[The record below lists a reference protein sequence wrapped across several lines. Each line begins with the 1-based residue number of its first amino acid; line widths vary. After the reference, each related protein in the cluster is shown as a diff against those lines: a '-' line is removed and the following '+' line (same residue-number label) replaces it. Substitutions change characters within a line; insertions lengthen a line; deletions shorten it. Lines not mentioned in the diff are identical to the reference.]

1 MDEDLKIQV
10 GLDIDDSKE
19 SEQKLLDRL
28 NKKVSTLEGKTSKVK
43 VKIGEITFD
52 KGFNLNSAIAG
63 KLEPINLK
71 FDEKKAISDAE
82 NLAQKLKNILSISPT
97 IAVKS
102 ENDNK
107 GNNGAEQKLS
117 QELTKE
123 QKKLNYIQAFLQTYA
138 DRYKKTVKDVSE
150 ISFVPVDKE
159 DSTQI
164 ELATGKLVSLSK
176 VYEHIVS
183 IAKKARGFDGL
194 VNSEIKE
201 MLDLSALYYQSG
213 GNKTFKGQ
221 FPSDISL
228 EKLLGGFKEVAKE
241 SQKVKNNISNISD
254 AVEKST
260 SKATKKTSPTEQLS
274 QAVETETTKQQIEA
288 ISGSLESLK
297 SILSDPEF
305 KNQFTTNVTNDFSTM
320 KDNVTQSIADITAQI
335 EKLMETLSLEFSIG
349 DGSKISQNIEE
360 LAKKAVDETVKA
372 AGSENSRTG
381 SSTGTGSGTK
391 KKTTKKT
398 KRVDPNILSF
408 SETSD
413 SGELEKAIRD
423 YAAKENKSVLN
434 IDKSN
439 LRDAEGNIKNL
450 TIELKDAN
458 DQIEKLSFKLVDLG
472 NKKVLQH
479 TTTEIIQYAETIQEY
494 AAKVK
499 SALIAMDNPEVSAK
513 DAKNLQDSEIIK
525 YREAISQLIADG
537 QKAIDDAVTFG
548 ASKDDIQKIL
558 TSQTALIKEQLE
570 KIKQRNTELN
580 KATPKKPVTPTGMAT
595 YEVRDVDKVE
605 SELKSK
611 IEAKGDTVLSI
622 DTDGL
627 VDAEGRI
634 KKVTIAAEDANHTLK
649 EMIFTLKGTGDNS
662 FLENTQTKIISLED
676 RAEKAKEA
684 LQNMVSEAA
693 ISSGG
698 QISSDGSIDTSK
710 IDITLVGQAT
720 AVNRAY
726 TESIG
731 AIENALNDP
740 NLTQDK
746 LSEIIKRQTNEVQT
760 QVKALNKY
768 EGKLESLSK
777 LLNTVEGVSKS
788 NALKGQATQYKQ
800 EIEQIRSAVF
810 DTSKDGFVAPD
821 TEALDKYITRLRQ
834 IQSEFVKIKAQN
846 KDDLFETKRDTTI
859 TKLRAELTSWTK
871 NKNVA
876 NDPES
881 LGKIQEILAKV
892 NTSYLTTSERISEV
906 RAQTSALKK
915 ELQSSGKLTMS
926 FTEKL
931 EANIAKFSSWL
942 GVSQLVMKGIET
954 VKKMVSTV
962 TTLDK
967 SLTDLQIASGFTK
980 TQVDGLLD
988 SYVDLAKQ
996 LGTTTTSIL
1005 SSADSWV
1012 RQGYSIEETNQLI
1025 ANSTMLAKLGQVETA
1040 EATQYLTSAIKGYNV
1055 SVNDSLEIV
1064 DKLTAVD
1071 REAAVSAGGLA
1082 EAMSR
1087 TAAGAKLAGV
1097 DMNKLIGYAATIGET
1112 TQRSMETVGESLK
1125 SIFARMG
1132 NIKAGN
1138 LSDPETGESLSNV
1151 ETALKSAGIKLR
1163 DSNSEFRNFGEVLDE
1178 IAAKWDSLSSVQQ
1191 RAVASA
1197 LAGTHQYEN
1206 FLVLMQNYDT
1216 ALEYA
1221 QVAADSNGTS
1231 LEKYTIV
1238 QDGVEARTQ
1247 KMIASFED
1255 LARTIV
1261 DSDWIKTAV
1270 SGLTSISEGVKNVVD
1285 TFGLLPT
1292 VITTASAAMSL
1303 LGKNDGGLFMP
1314 SYWEMEIN

>member
-1 MDEDLKIQV
+1 M
-10 GLDIDDSKE
+10 
-19 SEQKLLDRL
+19 
-28 NKKVSTLEGKTSKVK
+28 
-43 VKIGEITFD
+43 
-52 KGFNLNSAIAG
+52 
-63 KLEPINLK
+63 
-71 FDEKKAISDAE
+71 
-82 NLAQKLKNILSISPT
+82 
-97 IAVKS
+97 
-102 ENDNK
+102 
-107 GNNGAEQKLS
+107 
-117 QELTKE
+117 
-123 QKKLNYIQAFLQTYA
+123 
-138 DRYKKTVKDVSE
+138 
-150 ISFVPVDKE
+150 
-159 DSTQI
+159 
-164 ELATGKLVSLSK
+164 
-176 VYEHIVS
+176 
-183 IAKKARGFDGL
+183 
-194 VNSEIKE
+194 
-201 MLDLSALYYQSG
+201 
-213 GNKTFKGQ
+213 
-221 FPSDISL
+221 
-228 EKLLGGFKEVAKE
+228 
-241 SQKVKNNISNISD
+241 
-254 AVEKST
+254 
-260 SKATKKTSPTEQLS
+260 S

-305 KNQFTTNVTNDFSTM
+305 KNQFATNVTNDFSTM

-335 EKLMETLSLEFSIG
+335 EKLKETLSLEFSLG
-349 DGSKISQNIEE
+349 DGGKVSQNIEE
-360 LAKKAVDETVKA
+360 LAKKAVDEAVKA
-372 AGSENSRTG
+372 
-381 SSTGTGSGTK
+381 TGSGEGKTGSGSGSSTK
-391 KKTTKKT
+391 KKTTKKV
-398 KRVDPNILSF
+398 KQADPNILSF

-413 SGELEKAIRD
+413 SGELEKAVRD

-439 LRDAEGNIKNL
+439 LRDAEGNIKSL
-450 TIELKDAN
+450 TVELKDAN

-494 AAKVK
+494 ADKVK

-525 YREAISQLIADG
+525 CREAISQLIADG
-537 QKAIDDAVTFG
+537 QKAIDDAVTSG

-580 KATPKKPVTPTGMAT
+580 KATPKKPITPTGMAT

-676 RAEKAKEA
+676 RAKKAKEA

-710 IDITLVGQAT
+710 IDTTLVGQAT

-726 TESIG
+726 TESIE

-788 NALKGQATQYKQ
+788 NAFKGQATKYKQ
-800 EIEQIRSAVF
+800 EIEQIRSEVF

-834 IQSEFVKIKAQN
+834 IQSEFAKIKAQN

-871 NKNVA
+871 NKNIA

-892 NTSYLTTSERISEV
+892 NISYLTTSERISEV

-926 FTEKL
+926 FTEKF

-1055 SVNDSLEIV
+1055 SVNDSLGIV

-1112 TQRSMETVGESLK
+1112 TQRSMETVGESL
-1125 SIFARMG
+1125 
-1132 NIKAGN
+1132 
-1138 LSDPETGESLSNV
+1138 NV
-1151 ETALKSAGIKLR
+1151 G
-1163 DSNSEFRNFGEVLDE
+1163 
-1178 IAAKWDSLSSVQQ
+1178 AA
-1191 RAVASA
+1191 
-1197 LAGTHQYEN
+1197 
-1206 FLVLMQNYDT
+1206 
-1216 ALEYA
+1216 
-1221 QVAADSNGTS
+1221 AA
-1231 LEKYTIV
+1231 
-1238 QDGVEARTQ
+1238 
-1247 KMIASFED
+1247 
-1255 LARTIV
+1255 
-1261 DSDWIKTAV
+1261 
-1270 SGLTSISEGVKNVVD
+1270 
-1285 TFGLLPT
+1285 
-1292 VITTASAAMSL
+1292 
-1303 LGKNDGGLFMP
+1303 
-1314 SYWEMEIN
+1314 